1 MKGINYERKKG
12 LWRERKSGIG
22 EDEEI
27 EEWWSEMTI
36 YVY

>member
-1 MKGINYERKKG
+1 MKGINYETKKG
-12 LWRERKSGIG
+12 LWREGKSGIG

-27 EEWWSEMTI
+27 EEWWSGMTI